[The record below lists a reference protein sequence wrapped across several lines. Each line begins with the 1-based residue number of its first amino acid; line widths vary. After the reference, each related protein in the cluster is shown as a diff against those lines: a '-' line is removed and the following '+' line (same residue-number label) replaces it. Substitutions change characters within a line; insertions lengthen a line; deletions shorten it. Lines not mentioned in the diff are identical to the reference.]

1 MSRTKPRAAAL
12 IISGALLL
20 TACAPDLPTVT
31 TDASSAEVPVLTP
44 ERLADVYTSVG
55 QALAAGTETLDPAVL
70 VPRVTGPALALRTAE
85 LTVASATGVKDA
97 ITEVPTT
104 LQSEV
109 IPATEGWP
117 RWTFAVSER
126 PQNLQTERLLI
137 SEQAAPREQ
146 YKLWGWLRL
155 FPGVTLPAF
164 PAATVGTAEVAAD
177 DASLV
182 LTPVDAVAHYAD
194 VLNSGDASAYAA
206 EFPADPLRDQMTARR
221 ADRTALAT
229 AGAGSYTLVFTPTE
243 GVLRSLRTADG
254 GALVVAQMT
263 SAETLAGEPG
273 AVINPPPTESAFTGG
288 AAPSNSLTVGRT
300 ALVGIYVPPA
310 GSTDPMSV
318 VGSELLTTFASV
330 P

>member
-1 MSRTKPRAAAL
+1 MRRTMPRAAAL
-12 IISGALLL
+12 VLSGALLL
-20 TACAPDLPTVT
+20 SACAPELPTVT
-31 TDASSAEVPVLTP
+31 TDPSATVPVLTP
-44 ERLADVYTSVG
+44 AQLTDVYASVG
-55 QALAAGTETLDPAVL
+55 EALAAGTETLDPAVL

-85 LTVASATGVKDA
+85 LTVAAATGSKDA

-109 IPATEGWP
+109 IPTTETWP

-126 PQNLQTERLLI
+126 PQNLQTERLLVT
-137 SEQAAPREQ
+137 EQSAPREQ

-164 PAATVGTAEVAAD
+164 PAAAVGTTEVPPD
-177 DASLV
+177 DTSLV
-182 LTPVDAVAHYAD
+182 MTPADAVAHYAD
-194 VLNSGDASAYAA
+194 VLNAGDASAYAA

-221 ADRTALAT
+221 ADRTALAA
-229 AGAGSYTLVFTPTE
+229 AGAGSYTLAFTATE
-243 GVLRSLRTADG
+243 GELRSLRTADG
-254 GALVVAQMT
+254 GALVVAQLT
-263 SAETLAGEPG
+263 SSETLAGEPG

-288 AAPSNSLTVGRT
+288 AAASNSLTVGRT

-310 GSTDPMSV
+310 GSATPLSV